1 MANSPGVTQPFH
13 CHPIELGPQT
23 LGELSY
29 GYQHVRSLLL
39 RGKTSI
45 QDMSH

>member
-1 MANSPGVTQPFH
+1 MANSPGVTEPFH

-23 LGELSY
+23 LEELSY

-39 RGKTSI
+39 QEKTSI